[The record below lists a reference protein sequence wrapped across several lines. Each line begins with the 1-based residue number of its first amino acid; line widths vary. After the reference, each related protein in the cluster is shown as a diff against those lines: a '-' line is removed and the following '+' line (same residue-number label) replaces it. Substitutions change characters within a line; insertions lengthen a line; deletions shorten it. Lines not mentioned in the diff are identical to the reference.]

1 MELERKSY
9 QMALQK
15 FREKQ
20 SSNENSAVNVSST
33 GEEATATADVESAVG
48 EEEAATAAEKAF
60 SDHGGYDLPRPMQ
73 QQQQQQQHA
82 RGGNGMQERETLAAS
97 VGAGKLYCCQFRHIP
112 SSYLVLIVKCS
123 CCSS

>member
-1 MELERKSY
+1 MEHERKSY
-9 QMALQK
+9 LMALQK

-20 SSNENSAVNVSST
+20 SSNENSALDEIV
-33 GEEATATADVESAVG
+33 GDEAMATADVESAVG
-48 EEEAATAAEKAF
+48 EEEAASAAETAF
-60 SDHGGYDLPRPMQ
+60 SDHGGYDLPRPM

-97 VGAGKLYCCQFRHIP
+97 VGAGKMYCCQFRHIP

>member
-9 QMALQK
+9 QMALRK

-20 SSNENSAVNVSST
+20 SSNENSAVNESA

-48 EEEAATAAEKAF
+48 EEEAATAAETAF

-82 RGGNGMQERETLAAS
+82 RGGHGMQERETLVAS
-97 VGAGKLYCCQFRHIP
+97 VGACKLYCCQFQHIP
-112 SSYLVLIVKCS
+112 SHYLVLT
-123 CCSS
+123 